1 MLAHKISNASEP
13 PVAVKLVYVESEE
26 DLDIKK
32 IQLSKI
38 SMLKS
43 PNTAN
48 MIGILSDI
56 DNNWLFIISE
66 YFPNGNLLT
75 YFKANQNLN
84 KT

>member
-1 MLAHKISNASEP
+1 MLAHKISNPSEP

-26 DLDIKK
+26 DRAVYIE
-32 IQLSKI
+32 QLSKI

-48 MIGILSDI
+48 MIGLLSDI

-66 YFPNGNLLT
+66 YFPNGNLIS
-75 YFKANQNLN
+75 YFKVNQNLN
-84 KT
+84 ES